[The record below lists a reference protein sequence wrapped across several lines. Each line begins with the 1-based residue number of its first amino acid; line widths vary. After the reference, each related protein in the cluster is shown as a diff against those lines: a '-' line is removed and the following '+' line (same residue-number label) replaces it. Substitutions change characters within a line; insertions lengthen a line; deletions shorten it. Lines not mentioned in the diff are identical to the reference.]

1 MAKHQTSREKRRAR
15 IRRKISGTPERP
27 RLTVYKSLKHM
38 YAALVDDTSGKTLL
52 SVGTTSKVLKSEVKD
67 DDKTAA
73 AKKVGAALAQAAKAK
88 GIEAVVFEYVH
99 FYGNY
104 NVVQNNEIYKI
115 TNEVKTPYGCQM
127 LNISGNNNVI
137 RGNTLSRMGSN
148 VRCLGV
154 LLEWDLADANLIEG
168 NTIMDSGWDGTG
180 SLTIAGGDNNV
191 IRHNTVYA
199 PAPGWYYIYNKRDG
213 FKGWPCNE
221 ESADE
226 SDIPAKDPAA
236 EDYSYYYPHN
246 CRSVGNAIYDNTY
259 IHAATD
265 P

>member
-1 MAKHQTSREKRRAR
+1 MGSDVSPRNLDNGVSSKKGIVIQGVPGIAAGIEVGGDCDSWE
-15 IRRKISGTPERP
+15 ISGVDFVEVGYGIFTKKR
-27 RLTVYKSLKHM
+27 VYRSTEDRSPDHW
-38 YAALVDDTSGKTLL
+38 
-52 SVGTTSKVLKSEVKD
+52 
-67 DDKTAA
+67 
-73 AKKVGAALAQAAKAK
+73 
-88 GIEAVVFEYVH
+88 YVH
-99 FYGNY
+99 DNRVYGFFRESGMQFNGNY
-104 NVVQNNEIYKI
+104 NVIQNNEIYKV